1 MIETISYI
9 FGPVLML
16 LFWLLLFTTTA
27 GFLYGAWLAYPLYGV
42 IIILSFSKADLYRI
56 LMTIM
61 LSINALAAASLTVF
75 INLYLDRWEFY
86 EPIEILE
93 IGVTTVLL
101 TSSLIRIR
109 GLLKK
114 WRAWIISLMI
124 INAVFLLFLVKDAA
138 TAAMS
143 V

>member
-1 MIETISYI
+1 MIETISFI
-9 FGPVLML
+9 FGAVLML
-16 LFWLLLFTTTA
+16 LFWVLFFTTTA

-42 IIILSFSKADLYRI
+42 IIILSFSRTELYRI
-56 LMTIM
+56 LMAIM
-61 LSINALAAASLTVF
+61 LTLNALAAVSLTVF
-75 INLYLDRWEFY
+75 INLYPARWESY
-86 EPIEILE
+86 EPVEIME

-114 WRAWIISLMI
+114 WRAWIIPLMI
-124 INAVFLLFLVKDAA
+124 INAFFLLFLVKDAA

>member
-1 MIETISYI
+1 MIETISRI
-9 FGPVLML
+9 FGAVLMFVFWA
-16 LFWLLLFTTTA
+16 LFFTTTA

-42 IIILSFSKADLYRI
+42 IIVLSFSKANLYRT

-61 LSINALAAASLTVF
+61 LSINALASVPLIVF
-75 INLYLDRWEFY
+75 INTYPARWESY
-86 EPIEILE
+86 EPVEIME
-93 IGVTTVLL
+93 IGATTVLL

-124 INAVFLLFLVKDAA
+124 INAVVLLFLLHDAA

>member
-1 MIETISYI
+1 
-9 FGPVLML
+9 
-16 LFWLLLFTTTA
+16 
-27 GFLYGAWLAYPLYGV
+27 
-42 IIILSFSKADLYRI
+42 
-56 LMTIM
+56 MTIM